1 MRHAFYAGAAL
12 AALIA
17 PVAIHAQDTTSS
29 IRGSVTSGGAAVAN
43 AEVVI
48 VHEPTGSRTTTMTT
62 ADGSFSAQGLRVGGP
77 FTVTVT
83 APGLP
88 ESTVTEIFT
97 QAGTPF
103 SIPIEIAAAGD
114 EIIVTASKLGG
125 AGNVSQGPAT
135 VLNAADI
142 ANVVSFNRDV
152 RDLSRRDPF
161 ATIDLTNN
169 RAVSF
174 AGQNPRFN
182 RFSVDGVAISD
193 SFGLNPD
200 GLPSR
205 RGPVPFDAIGQYQV
219 KIAPFDIRE
228 GNFQGGA
235 INVVLKSGSNEF
247 TGTGF
252 YSYSSDKITGD
263 EVDGVRVNLPKFKSE
278 NYGVHIAG
286 PIIKDKLFFALTAE
300 RVRANNPITAGS
312 IDVAGPGVG
321 VPNLTSALI
330 TQISG
335 IAQSIYNYDTGGVV
349 TGDQDQDDRLVA
361 KIDANISDTQRL
373 ALTYTYTDDSQIIP
387 QNTSIS
393 ASSPSLGL
401 ESNAYTQTNT
411 LHVGVAQLNSEWS
424 DNFSTELRGFYVD
437 YVRGQDPLL
446 GRGFAQFQVCA
457 TPTSDRTAVGAPAAN
472 STSCPS
478 GVPQVSFG
486 PDVSRQSNA
495 LNTQTYGFSFVPRLK
510 AGNHDLQLLVE
521 FSSKDVNNL
530 FLQRTAGDYYFDSIA
545 DLQARTAQRFRY
557 QNAISL
563 NTDDAAAIFG
573 YETYTFGI
581 SDTWRVNDALNLNI
595 GLRYDLFGGES
606 AAVNNPNFVSRYGF
620 RSNAFIDGKGVI
632 QPRFGFDFKA
642 SSRLTFRGGAG
653 IFAGGTPDVYVSNS
667 FSNTGVITSSID
679 VRQNNNGTF
688 TGATPAQGTGALTN
702 VSGTTIPAVSNAQLQ
717 GLTAAAASTTN
728 ALAPDFKIPRQLRA
742 TFGATYD
749 ADLGPLGDDW
759 TFTLNGIYSK
769 VLQQVAFTDLRSRAT
784 TLLTP
789 DGRTRY
795 VGVISQ
801 ADTNNDIL
809 LTNTTK
815 GRSIAVAV
823 GFDKKWDFGLNI
835 GGSYTFQDITDQS
848 PSTSSVALSNYQNG
862 AFLDAN
868 IAALGTSND
877 EIKHQFKYYLNF
889 EREFFGDYKSKFS
902 FFGESRTGRPFSY
915 TFQDPATGR
924 SPVFGTTGS
933 NARYLVY
940 VPTGPNDPLV
950 SYDTLA
956 SQTAF
961 ESFIE
966 SSGLGKFRGSIAK
979 RNAFRSPWYTKID
992 FRFEQELP
1000 GFISDKSRFSVFA
1013 DIENLGNLINSKYGV
1028 LEQFSFP
1035 FTQSVV
1041 RVACLQAPVA
1051 TGTTPTAAQTVTSS
1065 AQNCAQY
1072 RYSSPV
1078 TPARTISTRQS
1089 LYTIRVGARFSF

>member
-373 ALTYTYTDDSQIIP
+373 ALTYTYTIRRLSRR
-387 QNTSIS
+387 TRAS
-393 ASSPSLGL
+393 A
-401 ESNAYTQTNT
+401 
-411 LHVGVAQLNSEWS
+411 
-424 DNFSTELRGFYVD
+424 R
-437 YVRGQDPLL
+437 
-446 GRGFAQFQVCA
+446 
-457 TPTSDRTAVGAPAAN
+457 
-472 STSCPS
+472 
-478 GVPQVSFG
+478 
-486 PDVSRQSNA
+486 
-495 LNTQTYGFSFVPRLK
+495 
-510 AGNHDLQLLVE
+510 
-521 FSSKDVNNL
+521 
-530 FLQRTAGDYYFDSIA
+530 
-545 DLQARTAQRFRY
+545 
-557 QNAISL
+557 
-563 NTDDAAAIFG
+563 
-573 YETYTFGI
+573 
-581 SDTWRVNDALNLNI
+581 
-595 GLRYDLFGGES
+595 
-606 AAVNNPNFVSRYGF
+606 
-620 RSNAFIDGKGVI
+620 
-632 QPRFGFDFKA
+632 
-642 SSRLTFRGGAG
+642 
-653 IFAGGTPDVYVSNS
+653 
-667 FSNTGVITSSID
+667 
-679 VRQNNNGTF
+679 
-688 TGATPAQGTGALTN
+688 
-702 VSGTTIPAVSNAQLQ
+702 
-717 GLTAAAASTTN
+717 
-728 ALAPDFKIPRQLRA
+728 PRQASGWNRMP
-742 TFGATYD
+742 TRR
-749 ADLGPLGDDW
+749 P
-759 TFTLNGIYSK
+759 TLYM
-769 VLQQVAFTDLRSRAT
+769 LAWRS
-784 TLLTP
+784 
-789 DGRTRY
+789 
-795 VGVISQ
+795 
-801 ADTNNDIL
+801 
-809 LTNTTK
+809 
-815 GRSIAVAV
+815 
-823 GFDKKWDFGLNI
+823 
-835 GGSYTFQDITDQS
+835 
-848 PSTSSVALSNYQNG
+848 
-862 AFLDAN
+862 
-868 IAALGTSND
+868 
-877 EIKHQFKYYLNF
+877 
-889 EREFFGDYKSKFS
+889 
-902 FFGESRTGRPFSY
+902 
-915 TFQDPATGR
+915 
-924 SPVFGTTGS
+924 
-933 NARYLVY
+933 
-940 VPTGPNDPLV
+940 
-950 SYDTLA
+950 
-956 SQTAF
+956 
-961 ESFIE
+961 
-966 SSGLGKFRGSIAK
+966 
-979 RNAFRSPWYTKID
+979 
-992 FRFEQELP
+992 
-1000 GFISDKSRFSVFA
+1000 
-1013 DIENLGNLINSKYGV
+1013 
-1028 LEQFSFP
+1028 
-1035 FTQSVV
+1035 
-1041 RVACLQAPVA
+1041 
-1051 TGTTPTAAQTVTSS
+1051 
-1065 AQNCAQY
+1065 
-1072 RYSSPV
+1072 
-1078 TPARTISTRQS
+1078 
-1089 LYTIRVGARFSF
+1089 